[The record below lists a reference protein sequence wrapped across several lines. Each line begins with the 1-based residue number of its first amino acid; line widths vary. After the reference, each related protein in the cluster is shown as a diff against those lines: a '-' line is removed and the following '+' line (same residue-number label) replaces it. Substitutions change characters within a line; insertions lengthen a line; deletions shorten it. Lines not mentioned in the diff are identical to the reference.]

1 MTAKAYAAAVLPRLE
16 QIVATQ
22 LPAIERAGAS
32 IAESLAG
39 GGRIWVAQ
47 TSHYLHHEATH
58 RAGGFLAVHVLESP
72 DEIHRGDSVL
82 IGITAGAAG
91 EMVDLALDL
100 QARGGVVVAITQ
112 LEFERH
118 PDLPA
123 THATGQ
129 RLSDVADVHIDIGGP
144 YGDGEL
150 ELRADAGTPLH
161 MLPSSGVT
169 SLFVLWMILAEVVVR
184 LDAQGLVPLVYE
196 SNLLPGAPER
206 NREREALYAATG
218 RGVTAIPVAA
228 PSR

>member
-1 MTAKAYAAAVLPRLE
+1 VTAKAYAAAVLPRLE
-16 QIVATQ
+16 LIVRDQ

-32 IAESLAG
+32 VAESLAG

-58 RAGGFLAVHVLESP
+58 RAGGFLGVHTFESS
-72 DEIHRGDSVL
+72 DEVRRGDSVL

-91 EMVDLALDL
+91 ELVALTLDL
-100 QARGGVVVAITQ
+100 QARSAAVVAITQ
-112 LEFERH
+112 REFEFQ
-118 PDLPA
+118 LEA
-123 THATGQ
+123 THPSGR

-150 ELRADAGTPLH
+150 ELEAGGGAPIH
-161 MLPSSGVT
+161 ILPSSGVT
-169 SLFVLWMILAEVVVR
+169 SLFVLWMILAEAVVR
-184 LDAQGLVPLVYE
+184 LDARGLAPLAYE

-218 RGVTAIPVAA
+218 RGVTAVPVVGPA
-228 PSR
+228 R

>member
-1 MTAKAYAAAVLPRLE
+1 MTARAYAAAVLPRLE
-16 QIVATQ
+16 QIVRSQ
-22 LPAIERAGAS
+22 LPAIERAGATL
-32 IAESLAG
+32 AESLAG

-72 DEIHRGDSVL
+72 DEVRRGDSVL

-91 EMVDLALDL
+91 EIVDLALGL
-100 QARGGVVVAITQ
+100 QARGAAVVAITQ

-118 PDLPA
+118 ADLPA
-123 THATGQ
+123 THETGR

-150 ELRADAGTPLH
+150 ELEGPGAPLH
-161 MLPSSGVT
+161 ILPSSGVT
-169 SLFVLWMILAEVVVR
+169 SLFVLWMILAEIVVR
-184 LDAQGLVPLVYE
+184 LDALGLMPLVYE

-218 RGVTAIPVAA
+218 RGVAAVPVAG